1 MQTVTIHR
9 PTGRSVPSIVVT
21 IAAVAFA
28 TLCALAPAALGDPPG
43 GGTGGCLP
51 GQQTCGVG
59 VGDPGSPGG
68 PGGPGDPGGS
78 GGGGGGGGGQD
89 NVCHNTDPNH
99 GCNPCPPGAT
109 LAQTPDPA
117 ACLAWEHNLFC
128 SELNPAGLT
137 YQQWLSEQRSF
148 GCLANPYNPG
158 SPAVA
163 AHKALALIHFPKPTG
178 DRSPSQ
184 DRLYA
189 GYPFTWVNLWTYYWT
204 DPSTWKSYSATATD
218 GTQSATVTATPSEL
232 TFDPGD
238 GSATVSC
245 GGPGRPWRAS
255 DGNGAPSSGACGYQY
270 RAVTSSPITSTQ
282 TLVWK
287 LTWQLSGP
295 VAGLPDTFSTS
306 TSGQLQVMQIQTVV
320 TR

>member
-1 MQTVTIHR
+1 MRSR
-9 PTGRSVPSIVVT
+9 PAGARRRGLPGSIFV
-21 IAAVAFA
+21 AVATLITWLCLFA
-28 TLCALAPAALGDPPG
+28 VAASHADAQ
-43 GGTGGCLP
+43 GGCDP
-51 GQQTCGVG
+51 RRQTCGVG
-59 VGDPGSPGG
+59 IGDPGAPGR
-68 PGGPGDPGGS
+68 PGDPGDP
-78 GGGGGGGGGQD
+78 GGGGGGGGNGP
-89 NVCHNTDPNH
+89 VTPGCHNTDPEH
-99 GCNPCPPGAT
+99 GCNPCPQNGTIPKD
-109 LAQTPDPA
+109 QA
-117 ACLAWEHNLFC
+117 ACDAWLMNLFC
-128 SELNPAGLT
+128 TELNPAGLT
-137 YQQWLSEQRSF
+137 YQQWQSELRVY
-148 GCLANPYNPG
+148 GCLGSPYNPG

-163 AHKALALIHFPKPTG
+163 ARKALAMIHFPKPSG

-184 DRLYA
+184 HRLYD

-204 DPSTWKSYSATATD
+204 DPTTWKSYSATATD

-232 TFDPGD
+232 MFDPGD

-255 DGNGAPSSGACGYQY
+255 DGSGAPSSGACGYQY
-270 RAVTSSPITSTQ
+270 RVVTSSPITSTQ

-295 VAGLPDTFSTS
+295 VGGLPDTFSTS